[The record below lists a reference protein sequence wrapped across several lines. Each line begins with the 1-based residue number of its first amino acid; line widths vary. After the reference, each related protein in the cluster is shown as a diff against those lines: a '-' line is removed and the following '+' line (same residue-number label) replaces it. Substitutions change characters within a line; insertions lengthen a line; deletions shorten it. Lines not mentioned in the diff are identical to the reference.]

1 MEAKS
6 GRIGHAHLIAYPIVD
21 QKDADVRHHI
31 PVAKRVHVVEEGKI
45 TYNHEMQSV
54 GFSQGR
60 SECGGQCPI
69 DAEAA
74 RIAITTNRRVKLK
87 VVPTAKRIED
97 CEMHNRLLGNLLS
110 GLLCYP
116 SARIWQIGKRSS
128 Q

>member
-74 RIAITTNRRVKLK
+74 RIAITTKRRDKLK
-87 VVPTAKRIED
+87 IVPTANRI
-97 CEMHNRLLGNLLS
+97 
-110 GLLCYP
+110 
-116 SARIWQIGKRSS
+116 A
-128 Q
+128 

>member
-1 MEAKS
+1 MFAIISRLPSEF
-6 GRIGHAHLIAYPIVD
+6 I
-21 QKDADVRHHI
+21 
-31 PVAKRVHVVEEGKI
+31 VVEEGKI

-97 CEMHNRLLGNLLS
+97 CEMHNRLS
-110 GLLCYP
+110 GICLAVC
-116 SARIWQIGKRSS
+116 SAIHLPGIWQIGKRSS

>member
-54 GFSQGR
+54 GFSQAD
-60 SECGGQCPI
+60 P
-69 DAEAA
+69 
-74 RIAITTNRRVKLK
+74 N
-87 VVPTAKRIED
+87 VVDSA
-97 CEMHNRLLGNLLS
+97 
-110 GLLCYP
+110 P
-116 SARIWQIGKRSS
+116 SMPKPPVLQ
-128 Q
+128 